1 MSYVI
6 EFPVDAGGSVLVQAD
21 EDDLPGSLELAT
33 LRPGE
38 VAVRARESVEAAV
51 DQIKP
56 AITAVTSRLAAMTAD
71 EVAVEFGIVLG
82 AETGAIIAKGTAE
95 VHFTVTLTWKRGTG
109 GQAADGNDAGGQAAG
124 GSDAGEQAAGGSDAG
139 GQAAGGSD
147 A

>member
-1 MSYVI
+1 MPYVI
-6 EFPVDAGGSVLVQAD
+6 EFPVDAGGCLLVQAD

-38 VAVRARESVEAAV
+38 VAVRARESVEAAI

-56 AITAVTSRLAAMTAD
+56 AINAVTSRLTAMAAD

-95 VHFTVTLTWKRGTG
+95 VHFTVTLTWKRETG
-109 GQAADGNDAGGQAAG
+109 EHAVA
-124 GSDAGEQAAGGSDAG
+124 GSDA
-139 GQAAGGSD
+139 
-147 A
+147 